1 MQDTLTDY
9 RLTGLTTGPQ
19 LFEHLRPQLEHRGI
33 MSARAL
39 RDVPNGRFVRAA
51 GHVIVRQRPGSG
63 KICFVT
69 LEDETGTAN
78 AILMPDVFKKYR
90 AVLHTSPVL
99 QIEGPLQNVD
109 GVIHVQAKHL
119 EAVPLAGPDLP
130 GSHDYR

>member
-1 MQDTLTDY
+1 
-9 RLTGLTTGPQ
+9 
-19 LFEHLRPQLEHRGI
+19 
-33 MSARAL
+33 
-39 RDVPNGRFVRAA
+39 
-51 GHVIVRQRPGSG
+51 VIVRQRPGSG

-109 GVIHVQAKHL
+109 GVIHVQARHL
-119 EAVPLAGPDLP
+119 EAVPLASPDLP
-130 GSHDYR
+130 GSHDYF